1 MRNKTIILFTFLFVF
16 SFAAISQDKSNKG
29 KEFWLG
35 YGYNSWFIV
44 PDGSL
49 PANAQELNL
58 YITTEAAATVTVSI
72 PNTGWSQ
79 TLNIPANT
87 VDASILVPKTGAND
101 ARILSEGLSN
111 RAVHIVSDTPIVVF
125 AHMYNTQTSGATM
138 LIPVETYGYKYF
150 SLNYSQSQSNAK
162 VPYSTSTTTANGTHW
177 YSWFYVIAAED
188 NTRLEITPSDTTS
201 TGVLPNQTI
210 TVNLNKG
217 EIYNVMG
224 KLVDGGNLL
233 WQASKDMSGSKVI
246 SIPGD
251 DGKCHPIALFSG
263 SGGIRLCYYDGGEV
277 AMQQAFPVQAWG
289 TQYLTYHMLNNTTT
303 DINDPFKNF
312 YRIGVDDPTTVV
324 LRNGTPLTG
333 LTNNFFYE
341 IIDSTGGDFITAD
354 KPIMVAQ
361 YTPGGNRCWNNSMF
375 AYGDPEMIYLSPLEQ
390 GSKDA
395 LFYANRK
402 TFIDYNYVNVILKTT
417 GIPSLKIDGNA
428 FLPANIKTHPNNP
441 AYSVAVTRVP
451 GAAGQHRLTCDS
463 IFNATIYG
471 LGLFESYGYNVG
483 TFVKNLNN
491 YTSIRN
497 TLNTNN
503 QVDTFTCPKTPV
515 RLTAK
520 LAFPATAITWKLSQV
535 PGISPNVDSIITTP
549 IPIGTEIING
559 RIYYLYTLQ
568 QDFMFANAGT
578 YEIPIEYAATAI
590 QNCSQTEFAKLKVL
604 VKQGPV
610 ADFSFINQCFRD
622 TVRFTGTS
630 SAPGFNLS
638 SYLWTFHDAST
649 QSTVNAKKLY
659 AAPGNY
665 NVRYQI
671 TADNGCVG
679 DTTKLINV
687 GSGTT
692 PVLTITA
699 SGKPCADSVITFTSS
714 ITPDAS
720 NPTTWYWNFGDGQ
733 TTTSTTSNITTHK
746 YAANA
751 GPISV
756 KHLAT
761 LTTGCNPD
769 TVTTVIPIINN
780 NPIASFNITGS
791 PSCPSKPL
799 QISSGALNVTNWNW
813 DFGNSVTDIQAPPFN
828 YAYNNAGNYN
838 ISLKVTDNNGCG
850 SAVVANPVVIN
861 PGPAINAGPDKLIS
875 LGTSTTL
882 DASIANAANYDF
894 LWSPSITLSAA
905 TILNPVATPTIETI
919 YTIVA
924 TDKTTGCSGNDA
936 VKVSPIPK
944 LYIPSGFTPNND
956 GKNDK
961 WEIQGLA
968 LYPDAV
974 VTVYNRWG
982 EKVYQAKNYYT
993 NAWNGLYKG
1002 LMIPGVYIYVI
1013 KLSPNKP
1020 EVIKG
1025 VVTLIQ

>member
-1 MRNKTIILFTFLFVF
+1 
-16 SFAAISQDKSNKG
+16 
-29 KEFWLG
+29 
-35 YGYNSWFIV
+35 
-44 PDGSL
+44 
-49 PANAQELNL
+49 
-58 YITTEAAATVTVSI
+58 
-72 PNTGWSQ
+72 
-79 TLNIPANT
+79 
-87 VDASILVPKTGAND
+87 
-101 ARILSEGLSN
+101 
-111 RAVHIVSDTPIVVF
+111 
-125 AHMYNTQTSGATM
+125 M
-138 LIPVETYGYKYF
+138 LIPVETYGYKYY
-150 SLNYSQSQSNAK
+150 SLNYTQAQSNSR
-162 VPYSTSTTTANGTHW
+162 VPYSYSNTTANGPRW

-188 NTRLEITPSDTTS
+188 NTRLEITPSDTTQS
-201 TGVLPNQTI
+201 GVLPNQTF

-224 KLVDGGNLL
+224 KLVDGGSLT
-233 WQASKDMSGSKVI
+233 WQASKDMSGSKVV
-246 SIPGD
+246 SVPGN
-251 DGKCHPIALFSG
+251 DGNCHPFALFSG
-263 SGGIRLCYYDGGEV
+263 SGGIRMCYYDGGEV

-312 YRIGVDDPTTVV
+312 YRVGVDDPTTIV
-324 LRNGTPLTG
+324 LRNGVPLTG
-333 LTNNFFYE
+333 LANNFFYE
-341 IIDSTGGDFITAD
+341 IIDSTGGDYITAD

-361 YTPGGNRCWNNSMF
+361 YTPGGNRCWNNSSA

-402 TFIDYNYVNVILKTT
+402 TFIDYNYVNVIVKST
-417 GIPSLKIDGNA
+417 GIPSLKIDGNS
-428 FLPANIKTHPNNP
+428 FSPSNIITHPNNS
-441 AYSVAVTRVP
+441 AYSVAVTRVT

-520 LAFPATAITWKLSQV
+520 LAYPATSITWKLSQV
-535 PGISPNVDSIITTP
+535 AGISPNADSVINNPLPVGI
-549 IPIGTEIING
+549 EVING
-559 RIYYLYTLQ
+559 RNYFLYTLQ
-568 QDFMFANAGT
+568 QDFVFSAPGT
-578 YEIPIEYAATAI
+578 YEIPISYTATAV
-590 QNCSQTEFAKLKVL
+590 QNCNQTEYAKLKVL

-610 ADFSFINQCFRD
+610 ADFNFINQCFRD
-622 TVRFTGTS
+622 TVRFTGNS

-638 SYLWTFHDAST
+638 SYLWTFHDATT
-649 QSTVNAKKLY
+649 QNTVNAKKLY
-659 AAPGNY
+659 GAPGSY

-671 TADNGCVG
+671 VADNGCVG
-679 DTTKLINV
+679 DTSKLINV
-687 GSGTT
+687 GAGTT
-692 PVLTITA
+692 PVLTITT

-714 ITPDAS
+714 IVPDAS
-720 NPTTWYWNFGDGQ
+720 NPTTWYWSFGDGQ
-733 TTTSTTSNITTHK
+733 TFSSTTTHIATHP
-746 YAANA
+746 YAANS
-751 GPISV
+751 GPITI

-769 TVTTVIPIINN
+769 TVTTIIPLINA
-780 NPIASFNITGS
+780 NPVAGFSVSGS

-799 QISSGALNVTNWNW
+799 QIASSLLNIANWSW
-813 DFGNSVTDIQAPPFN
+813 SFGNGSGNQVPPFS
-828 YAYNNAGNYN
+828 YSYPAAGNYN
-838 ISLKVTDNNGCG
+838 IDLKVTDNNGCG
-850 SAVVANPVVIN
+850 SSVVSNPVVIN
-861 PGPAINAGPDKLIS
+861 PGPSISAGPDKLIP
-875 LGTSTTL
+875 LGNSTTL
-882 DASIANAANYDF
+882 DATIANASNYNF
-894 LWSPSITLSAA
+894 LWSPSSTLSSP
-905 TILNPVATPTIETI
+905 TLLNPIATPSVVTTYIIT
-919 YTIVA
+919 A
-924 TDKTTGCSGNDA
+924 TDKISGCSGSDA
-936 VKVSPIPK
+936 VVVSPIPK

-982 EKVYQAKNYYT
+982 EKVYQAKNYYS

-1013 KLSPNKP
+1013 KLHPDKP
-1020 EVIKG
+1020 EVLKG